1 VCRPIPRAVGAICEV
16 ENPGFAASV
25 IPRAVGAI
33 YEVENP
39 GFAASGIGEVDVAS
53 WAVTRLT
60 IPSVVIA
67 AALVLAAC
75 GGTGTGAT
83 TTTASETSTTLPE
96 VALDVVPRNYAEF
109 RAQATACGAE
119 APDELTPVQFDA
131 PADVGINPD
140 QPLVVIMSTT
150 CGDIEIE
157 LDPSLAP
164 ETVNSFMFLAAEGYF
179 DGVAFHR
186 VIPGFVVQG
195 GDQTATGIGGPGYT
209 IPDELP
215 PAEIGYERGT
225 LAMANAGPGTTGSQ
239 FFLVLEDVGLPPLYS
254 IFGKVT
260 AGLDVLDLLQGVPLG
275 QAAGSAD
282 PTPSTPLESIYI
294 NGVKVKP

>member
-1 VCRPIPRAVGAICEV
+1 M
-16 ENPGFAASV
+16 
-25 IPRAVGAI
+25 
-33 YEVENP
+33 
-39 GFAASGIGEVDVAS
+39 
-53 WAVTRLT
+53 TRLNT
-60 IPSVVIA
+60 LAIAIA
-67 AALVLAAC
+67 ATLVLAAC
-75 GGTGTGAT
+75 GGSDTKTTSTTAATAT
-83 TTTASETSTTLPE
+83 TTAEATTSTTAAQQETTTTLPE

-109 RAQATACGAE
+109 RAQPTACGAE
-119 APDELTPVQFDA
+119 APAELTPMQFDESG
-131 PADVGINPD
+131 DLGINAD

-157 LDPSLAP
+157 LEPSLAP
-164 ETVNSFMFLAAEGYF
+164 KTVNSFLFLAAEGYF
-179 DGVAFHR
+179 DGIAFHR

-195 GDQTATGIGGPGYT
+195 GDQTATGMGGPGYM

-215 PAEIGYERGT
+215 PAEVGYERGT

-254 IFGKVT
+254 IFGTVT
-260 AGLDVLDLLQGVPLG
+260 DGLDVLDLLQGIPLG

-294 NGVKVKP
+294 NGIAIKS